1 MNNKNK
7 DLPFVTESPKP
18 SHIYLL
24 PWNPN
29 FLKWWGK
36 FMLQGF
42 IVLLAV
48 VTFVLMAADPR
59 DSGAQAT
66 QSAWQKTQAADMTKS
81 QKNTNNDADFI

>member
-1 MNNKNK
+1 
-7 DLPFVTESPKP
+7 
-18 SHIYLL
+18 
-24 PWNPN
+24 
-29 FLKWWGK
+29 
-36 FMLQGF
+36 
-42 IVLLAV
+42 